1 MDDVVIH
8 PISDSPTLRA
18 LEEVQRRIWGGPDSE
33 VVPAHQLRAA
43 AAAGGVVLGAFAPGG
58 ELIGFSYGFLGRREG
73 RLFLHS
79 HMTGVVEEWRGREV
93 GFRLK
98 RAQRQEALARG
109 LDLIVWTFDP
119 LQSLNA
125 SFNLHRLGAEARRY
139 YVNYYG
145 EMSDA
150 LNRGVDSDRLEVDW
164 HLTAP
169 RVVRLMEAEAPPPG
183 APATAAPL
191 ALAARGGP
199 LPRPADPVLD
209 HDAPQVRLGIP
220 SDFTALRRAD
230 LGLAREW
237 REVSRRVFQ
246 AYFAR
251 GYAAVDFVRTAA
263 GGEYVLRRS
272 DAD

>member
-1 MDDVVIH
+1 MDEVTIRPV
-8 PISDSPTLRA
+8 SDSDTLRV
-18 LEEVQRRIWGGPDSE
+18 LEDVQRRIWGGPDSE

-43 AAAGGVVLGAFAPGG
+43 AAAGGVVLGAFAPDGRV
-58 ELIGFSYGFLGRREG
+58 IGFSYGFLGRREG
-73 RLFLHS
+73 RLFLYS
-79 HMTGVVEEWRGREV
+79 HMTGVVDEWRGRDV

-125 SFNLHRLGAEARRY
+125 SFNLHRLGAVARRY

-145 EMSDA
+145 EMTDA
-150 LNRGVDSDRLEVDW
+150 LNRGVESDRLEVDW
-164 HLTAP
+164 HITDH
-169 RVVRLMEAEAPPPG
+169 RVARLMDIDDSTTGQPAAQAPV
-183 APATAAPL
+183 
-191 ALAARGGP
+191 ALAARGSP
-199 LPRPADPVLD
+199 FPRPADPVLD
-209 HDAPQVRLGIP
+209 HDAVQVRLGIP
-220 SDFTALRRAD
+220 PDFTALRRAD
-230 LGLAREW
+230 LALAREW
-237 REVSRRVFQ
+237 RAVSRRVFQ

-263 GGEYVLRRS
+263 GGEYLLGRS